1 MKNQTSPRLW
11 PGKRSSAA
19 LASASPRLRPDK
31 SFFVNDGVRSL
42 GGSML
47 LLKWMFR
54 ISDFFIEEFY
64 DRREDDEK
72 VF

>member
-1 MKNQTSPRLW
+1 
-11 PGKRSSAA
+11 
-19 LASASPRLRPDK
+19 
-31 SFFVNDGVRSL
+31 
-42 GGSML
+42 ML